1 MVLKSA
7 VLNCE
12 QVLHQQQEED
22 QPGLQTAAKV
32 GHHRYHRQD
41 PTVLCP
47 HVKHIGWIFRNT
59 MLLLVGMVCWD
70 VNNSDNISDSHMMS

>member
-1 MVLKSA
+1 MLLKSA

-47 HVKHIGWIFRNT
+47 HVKHIAWIFRNNV
-59 MLLLVGMVCWD
+59 LLLVGMVLLASAKCE
-70 VNNSDNISDSHMMS
+70 NQ

>member
-47 HVKHIGWIFRNT
+47 HVKHIGWDLSKYCALI
-59 MLLLVGMVCWD
+59 GWD
-70 VNNSDNISDSHMMS
+70 GVNKSDNISDSHLMS